1 MPYAG
6 WACSLR
12 RLVFRMVTWFAPLS
26 QVNIPNS
33 NSITKS
39 RFDYQPLFGKWA
51 RAPPEEIEPI
61 RKVSQIICGHFEN
74 WPLHSE
80 HSPKVDHSWIT
91 QTFLAIN
98 FREEFR
104 LTVDPQQRG
113 EARPW
118 PLILLLFIYNKE
130 KTRTVVSSSAT
141 SPLPWK
147 NSFLFQFR

>member
-1 MPYAG
+1 MRGELVLFSDWFFVWLPG
-6 WACSLR
+6 FPPFSWA
-12 RLVFRMVTWFAPLS
+12 
-26 QVNIPNS
+26 NIPNS
-33 NSITKS
+33 NSIRKS
-39 RFDYQPLFGKWA
+39 RLDYQPLFGKWA
-51 RAPPEEIEPI
+51 RAQPAEIEPI
-61 RKVSQIICGHFEN
+61 RKVSQIICGHFEK

-80 HSPKVDHSWIT
+80 HSPKVEHSWIS

-104 LTVDPQQRG
+104 LTVDPQQRV

-130 KTRTVVSSSAT
+130 KTRTVVSWSAT

-147 NSFLFQFR
+147 NSF